1 MKALLELPFF
11 YNLWRRGIA
20 RSDLNSV
27 LVSTYARPANSQ
39 RVLDIGCGPAPIL
52 ESLPRDVEYVG
63 FDPNS
68 AYIDSARAR
77 FGARGRFFRSTA
89 TREALEDLG
98 KFDVVMAVGVLHHLD
113 DEEAAELFWMA
124 HEALEPGGR
133 LITFDGCYR
142 DGQSR
147 VARMLLDHDRGRHVR
162 TQDEYLAL
170 AEGAFSSVSP
180 HLREDLLRVPYTHV
194 ILECRKDALGSGPR
208 A

>member
-20 RSDLNSV
+20 RSDLNTV
-27 LVSTYARPANSQ
+27 LVSTYARPASSQ

-89 TREALEDLG
+89 TREALADLG
-98 KFDVVMAVGVLHHLD
+98 SLGPEAVGNCGVGALH
-113 DEEAAELFWMA
+113 A
-124 HEALEPGGR
+124 
-133 LITFDGCYR
+133 
-142 DGQSR
+142 Q
-147 VARMLLDHDRGRHVR
+147 
-162 TQDEYLAL
+162 
-170 AEGAFSSVSP
+170 
-180 HLREDLLRVPYTHV
+180 
-194 ILECRKDALGSGPR
+194 PR
-208 A
+208 AAATSSKRPSPRLRHSSLSPTWVTK